1 MMPSDRCV
9 QLVIGVAFVLI
20 AFIPLNAQESD
31 AMTPTRVLGFARYLE
46 DLGEYR
52 RAATELERLLPDATM
67 ASDTLALRISN
78 LYVLAGDLTQSE
90 RTLRNALSSTSPSS
104 AHSLRYALAST
115 LYRQQRFADAVSI
128 ADSITS
134 SPTAALPAEAR
145 MRALL
150 LGSLCSAEEQNWV
163 AAREGALQAR
173 IIAATPTHQV
183 VIDSL
188 VSQIDRSSQIPMK
201 SPFLAGLLSTIV
213 PGLGKAYTGHPMDG
227 LFSLISIGSFA
238 YASYDGFSSGGSS
251 SFRGWF
257 FGALASGLYL
267 GNIYGSALSASIVRD
282 ESTRQ
287 ILSRLRMDFAIT
299 GIP

>member
-1 MMPSDRCV
+1 MMPSDRRV

-20 AFIPLNAQESD
+20 AFVPLNAQESD
-31 AMTPTRVLGFARYLE
+31 AMTPARVLGFARYLE

-52 RAATELERLLPDATM
+52 RAANELERLLPDTTID
-67 ASDTLALRISN
+67 SDTLALRISN
-78 LYVLAGDLTQSE
+78 LYVLAGELTLSE
-90 RTLRNALSSTSPSS
+90 RTLRNALPSTSPASVY
-104 AHSLRYALAST
+104 SLRYALAGT
-115 LYRQQRFADAVSI
+115 LYRQDRFAEAMSVT
-128 ADSITS
+128 DSITS
-134 SPTAALPAEAR
+134 SSADVLPAGTR

-150 LGSLCSAEEQNWV
+150 LGSLCSAEELNWD
-163 AAREGALQAR
+163 AARKGALQAR
-173 IIAATPTHQV
+173 PLATTSTHQV
-183 VIDSL
+183 VIDSV

-282 ESTRQ
+282 ESTRR

-299 GIP
+299 GVP